1 MEFEWDSRKA
11 LLNLDKHAIS
21 FEEATDVFDDDLS
34 STVADPDHSSK
45 EARFLIF
52 GLSKQQSHL
61 VVSFTDRGDR
71 IRIISAR
78 RMSRRE
84 IGAYEQG

>member
-11 LLNLDKHAIS
+11 LQNIEKHAIS

-34 STVADPDHSSK
+34 STITDPDHSSS
-45 EARFLIF
+45 EDRFLIF
-52 GLSKQQSHL
+52 GLSKQQNHL

-78 RMSRRE
+78 RMSHRE
-84 IGAYEQG
+84 ISAYEQ